1 MDHLKALSA
10 LRGIKQNLSLTLASK
25 LDDGETEVTFIRPK
39 TEDGS
44 LSSML
49 AGYARWD
56 CGKCFAAFASGV
68 YWRLDGRLTQIVR
81 WVLGLRHGFCR
92 A

>member
-1 MDHLKALSA
+1 MAGKTTAGIAQASYFRQVNEITRMDHLKALSA

-49 AGYARWD
+49 AG
-56 CGKCFAAFASGV
+56 
-68 YWRLDGRLTQIVR
+68 
-81 WVLGLRHGFCR
+81 
-92 A
+92 